1 MENIKLIV
9 QIIIALGIFNVWIV
23 NYGKK
28 SKYRGGNAT
37 NMPEEFETY
46 GFQSWFMKFI
56 GFSKLTLAVALI
68 AGIWY
73 NDLVDVAAFLIGT
86 LMVGAIFAH
95 AKINDPFIKS
105 IPALIMLILC
115 SVLIIL

>member
-1 MENIKLIV
+1 MENIKLII

-37 NMPEEFETY
+37 NMSEEFETY
-46 GFQSWFMKFI
+46 GFKSWFMKLI
-56 GFSKLTLAVALI
+56 GLTKLSLAVSLI

-73 NDLVDVAAFLIGT
+73 VDLIDISAFLIGT
-86 LMVGAIFAH
+86 LMVGAIFSH

>member
-9 QIIIALGIFNVWIV
+9 QIIIALGIFNVWIL

-37 NMPEEFETY
+37 NMHEEFETY

-95 AKINDPFIKS
+95 TKINDPFIKS